1 MKLDRWILMLMA
13 TALTVAMATSQAAAA
28 EEDEQQV
35 ATFGEQADVVEMP
48 LGTPTTEPTDAA
60 TAQPAAAPLPED
72 VIEQLLNQRP
82 TSPAIEPT
90 QVLADDDLSASDVQP
105 DPRVIGTAP
114 GLAPS
119 QLRREG
125 EFIIGR
131 RGRLTPQSGGRVQFR
146 FEADDQQSPEA
157 PMLMLPCRLLE
168 TMEKLAEQ
176 RGEGLVFILS
186 GQVFVYHGE
195 NWVLPTMMKL
205 DFDRG
210 NLQN

>member
-1 MKLDRWILMLMA
+1 MA
-13 TALTVAMATSQAAAA
+13 IALVLSSTAVAQ
-28 EEDEQQV
+28 EEGDGEAV
-35 ATFGEQADVVEMP
+35 TTFGDKPAATETSPAAM
-48 LGTPTTEPTDAA
+48 TPATTEPTDEAPEA
-60 TAQPAAAPLPED
+60 VTPEPAAEPLPAD
-72 VIEQLLNQRP
+72 VIQQLLDQRP
-82 TSPAIEPT
+82 TSPPIEPS
-90 QVLADDDLSASDVQP
+90 QVMPDDDLSTSELRP

-125 EFIIGR
+125 EFIISR
-131 RGRLTPQSGGRVQFR
+131 RGRLMVQPGGRTQFR
-146 FEADDQQSPEA
+146 FEADGEKSPEA

-168 TMEKLAEQ
+168 TMEKLSEQ

-195 NWVLPTMMKL
+195 NWLLPTMMKL